1 MSFGTSMVAQSRS
14 RSRGRVGENPGNEV
28 ELCTAKYCLLLK
40 AFEKKEDCVQLTAL
54 NFKNISFLLGNVIR
68 SVISLLVLL
77 IVFIRG
83 SGGIEVTHKISSYIS
98 RA

>member
-1 MSFGTSMVAQSRS
+1 MSFWYLYGRS
-14 RSRGRVGENPGNEV
+14 ISFPGFSPTRRGRVGKNPGNQV

-40 AFEKKEDCVQLTAL
+40 AFEKKKKDYVQLTTL
-54 NFKNISFLLGNVIR
+54 NFKNISFLPGTVIR

-83 SGGIEVTHKISSYIS
+83 SGGRELGHS
-98 RA
+98 

>member
-40 AFEKKEDCVQLTAL
+40 AFEKK
-54 NFKNISFLLGNVIR
+54 K
-68 SVISLLVLL
+68 
-77 IVFIRG
+77 IVFN
-83 SGGIEVTHKISSYIS
+83 
-98 RA
+98 